1 MEDFM
6 KTTLHKMPHL
16 DVVRPTADSPLSVQM
31 DDKGAG
37 WLASEKAGL
46 KTTFPISAEDLSN
59 VAMVL
64 SCSDAVKNLAMHLMS
79 YHAHDMERVVN
90 FLNDVSE
97 EAAED
102 SMSRINKKLSHKE

>member
-1 MEDFM
+1 M
-6 KTTLHKMPHL
+6 KTTLHKMPHV
-16 DVVRPTADSPLSVQM
+16 DVVRPTVNSPLSVQM
-31 DDKGAG
+31 DDKGTG
-37 WLASEKAGL
+37 WLVSEKAGL
-46 KTTFPISAEDLSN
+46 KTTFPVTADELSD

-97 EAAED
+97 DTTAEEI
-102 SMSRINKKLSHKE
+102 SRINKKLSHKE